1 MVRAMSD
8 LFRDVVDADA
18 PLAERMRPR
27 TLDELVG
34 QSHLLG
40 EGRGLRRLVEADR
53 VPSMILVGPPGS
65 GKTTLARL
73 LATRTRCRFETLSAV
88 LDGVAQLREI
98 IGRARD
104 EKRAGRARTV
114 LFVDEI
120 HRWSKSQQD
129 ALLDA
134 VERGVVT
141 LVGATTENPSFS
153 LNRALL
159 SRCRVFDLEPL
170 DRDDIEILLRRA
182 TTDAARGL
190 APLPFEVDDEAFA
203 WLATVA
209 EGDARRGLHALEV
222 LVRDL
227 TSEEPRPP
235 RLTRALVEER
245 LDRRL
250 LDYDRAGAAHYGLAS
265 AFIKAMRGSDPDA
278 STYYLVRMLESGED
292 PRFLLRRMVIFASED
307 VGNADPSALGV
318 ATAAL
323 QAYELVGLPE
333 GVLPLTQAAT
343 YLALA
348 PKSNAVLT
356 AYGRARK
363 DVSEQGSLP
372 VPTRLLNAPDA
383 HSRRRGHGQGYR
395 YPHDLGGVAPG
406 EHYLPDALRGRRYYL
421 PSDRG
426 REGELAARLDEV
438 IAARTPTSDGDE
450 TAGADSASPPEDAD
464 FTPR

>member
-1 MVRAMSD
+1 MSD
-8 LFRDVVDADA
+8 LFSEIIDPDA

-27 TLDELVG
+27 SLEEIVG
-34 QSHLLG
+34 QTHLLG
-40 EGRGLRRLVEADR
+40 PDRALRRLVEADR
-53 VPSMILVGPPGS
+53 VTSMVLVGPPGT

-73 LATRTRCRFETLSAV
+73 LATRTRSRFETLSAV
-88 LDGVAQLREI
+88 LDGVADLRKI
-98 IGRARD
+98 SSRARD
-104 EKRAGRARTV
+104 DKRAGRARTL

-129 ALLDA
+129 ALLDP
-134 VERGVVT
+134 VERGVIT

-170 DRDDIEILLRRA
+170 EAHEVEAILRRA
-182 TTDAARGL
+182 ASDSTRGL
-190 APLPFEVDDEAFA
+190 GPLPFDIDDEAFE
-203 WLATVA
+203 WLATVS
-209 EGDARRGLHALEV
+209 EGDARRGLHALEI

-227 TSEEPRPP
+227 TTEAPAPP
-235 RLTRALVEER
+235 RLTRQLVEER

-265 AFIKAMRGSDPDA
+265 AFIKSLRGSDPDA
-278 STYYLVRMLESGED
+278 ATYYLVRMLESGED

-307 VGNADPSALGV
+307 VGNADPAALGL

-323 QAYELVGLPE
+323 HAYELMGLPE

-356 AYGRARK
+356 AYGRARR
-363 DVSEQGSLP
+363 DVSEHGSLP
-372 VPTRLLNAPDA
+372 VPSRLLNASDA

-395 YPHDLGGVAPG
+395 YPHDLGGVARG
-406 EHYLPDALRGRRYYL
+406 EHYLPEALQGRRYYL
-421 PSDRG
+421 PSENG
-426 REGELAARLDEV
+426 REPELAARLDALLADRAPSGE
-438 IAARTPTSDGDE
+438 
-450 TAGADSASPPEDAD
+450 ADS
-464 FTPR
+464 